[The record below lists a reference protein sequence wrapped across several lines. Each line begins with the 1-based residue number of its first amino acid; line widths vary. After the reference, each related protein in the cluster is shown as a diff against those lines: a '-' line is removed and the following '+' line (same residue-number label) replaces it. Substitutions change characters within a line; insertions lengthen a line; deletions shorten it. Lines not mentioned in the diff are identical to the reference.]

1 MNSKLMSYEELV
13 EELKELE
20 GLQKIVKDMSKDPN
34 ISMKTRKRFQKYVNK
49 SKDEINLLLS
59 AIHHAKEARKLY
71 EYKRLYESEKLRGL
85 CTDNYVEGE

>member
-1 MNSKLMSYEELV
+1 MNSKLMTYEELV
-13 EELKELE
+13 DRLGTLELLQRGYKMVYRSNKGDMSFRSKIQKKSHELK
-20 GLQKIVKDMSKDPN
+20 K
-34 ISMKTRKRFQKYVNK
+34 
-49 SKDEINLLLS
+49 EINLLLS

>member
-13 EELKELE
+13 ERLKVLELLQKGYKKIYRSNKGDMSFRIKMQKKSNELK
-20 GLQKIVKDMSKDPN
+20 K
-34 ISMKTRKRFQKYVNK
+34 
-49 SKDEINLLLS
+49 EINLLLS

>member
-13 EELKELE
+13 EKLKGLEVLQTTHKKTYQNGKYGSSIRSNSQRRSHELK
-20 GLQKIVKDMSKDPN
+20 Q
-34 ISMKTRKRFQKYVNK
+34 
-49 SKDEINLLLS
+49 EINLVLS